1 MKVQNHHWSTNRTR
15 FLWKIEVQHDLF
27 NYLGSYGNIM
37 QFQISSRRENR
48 YRDTRVI
55 NIRVLRKDFSKY
67 FCFIRCRSNSSVLL
81 NRGGISDLPLLRR
94 LLSTLPKVLR
104 AKFLGTDGHFCFT
117 SMHVW
122 QLQEPSLS
130 EPYFRFRRF
139 ILLLQLEKKISM
151 SKWHS
156 EVWPDTYDEGYIHQF
171 QPELAHKIPYQQWKH
186 LV

>member
-1 MKVQNHHWSTNRTR
+1 MEILCSFRLVLEGKTGIEIPEWSRLE
-15 FLWKIEVQHDLF
+15 FLEKILANTFALSDAEV
-27 NYLGSYGNIM
+27 
-37 QFQISSRRENR
+37 
-48 YRDTRVI
+48 TAP
-55 NIRVLRKDFSKY
+55 
-67 FCFIRCRSNSSVLL
+67 L

-94 LLSTLPKVLR
+94 LLSTLPEVLR